1 MSEKEYIYKYT
12 YRNMYIYICVCVLKH
27 FTAKMTVIISE
38 FGGKFAQVQGSMH
51 VTASRIPHSS
61 PWLSAIN
68 TFGNDG
74 NLGAWHLSKTTP
86 TAHLKHPLVVENV
99 ILEKPVMIYLLRPHT
114 HTK

>member
-1 MSEKEYIYKYT
+1 
-12 YRNMYIYICVCVLKH
+12 
-27 FTAKMTVIISE
+27 MTVIISE

-114 HTK
+114 HTLNNIYIYVICSYTYIYMYHKYI